1 MITSSQKSPEEN
13 LRKIK
18 IFSSE
23 VTESTKSKLLG
34 AIIDND
40 LK

>member
-18 IFSSE
+18 ICSSE